1 MVTQY
6 VLKDSNLLGD
16 ALAIVIVPLSVLGFC
31 ACYLGQGQYQKA
43 RNDLIAMLRISTF
56 PWHPLDGTARAQ
68 PQARKPRS
76 NGGQSPFLSH
86 RRHEFHGAGYTYGHG
101 RM

>member
-16 ALAIVIVPLSVLGFC
+16 ALAIVIVPLSVLGFF

-43 RNDLIAMLRISTF
+43 RNDLIAMLRTDIDVPLAPTGRDSESSAPSTQ
-56 PWHPLDGTARAQ
+56 T
-68 PQARKPRS
+68 
-76 NGGQSPFLSH
+76 
-86 RRHEFHGAGYTYGHG
+86 TV
-101 RM
+101 

>member
-43 RNDLIAMLRISTF
+43 RNDLIAMLRTDIDV
-56 PWHPLDGTARAQ
+56 PLAPKT
-68 PQARKPRS
+68 
-76 NGGQSPFLSH
+76 
-86 RRHEFHGAGYTYGHG
+86 G
-101 RM
+101 RDSESSAPSRQTTV